1 MANNTEKRANA
12 IFFNVME
19 TAPLGLLISAALG
32 LTIVG
37 VFQYI
42 FYLGVLPAGWSV
54 LLRSMLSTALAA
66 FFEGLGFY
74 FLVAT
79 VRDFSA
85 GHRREGYIGLSATFL
100 LWAYALWESHHIS
113 AAFDSGGH
121 YWAIMGIIGTIVCV
135 VRVVELR
142 ITLTVSSAMRAS
154 DAAAEAET
162 TIEEQRKHIETLGR
176 KVEAYEAAIRAEQ
189 QRKQAEAQRLLELEA
204 AEEERRKQEEIDAM
218 RRELAN
224 ARRTITTMEKQTG
237 NDTSGRIKVSE
248 EKVRRAISD
257 FMRKNSGMQPSRKQ
271 IASACGVDERS
282 LRNHFPN
289 GSLDEV
295 IAELLAETTAEAAE
309 A

>member
-32 LTIVG
+32 LAIVG

-54 LLRSMLSTALAA
+54 LLRSLLSTALAA

-85 GHRREGYIGLSATFL
+85 GHRREGFIGLGATFL

-142 ITLTVSSAMRAS
+142 ITLTVSSAVRQA
-154 DAAAEAET
+154 DALAEAET
-162 TIEEQRKHIETLGR
+162 AIADQRKHIEFLAG
-176 KVEAYEAAIRAEQ
+176 KVNRYEAERQAAEDRKQAEQ
-189 QRKQAEAQRLLELEA
+189 QRLRDLEA
-204 AEEERRKQEEIDAM
+204 ADAERRKQEEIETM
-218 RRELAN
+218 RRELSA
-224 ARRTITTMEKQTG
+224 ARRTISTMEKQTG
-237 NDTSGRIKVSE
+237 GDISGRIKVST
-248 EKVRRAISD
+248 EKVRAAIRD
-257 FMRKNSGMQPSRKQ
+257 FRRKTNATPTRKQ
-271 IASACGVDERS
+271 IASAVSVDERS

-289 GSLDEV
+289 GSLDAI
-295 IAELLAETTAEAAE
+295 IAEIIAENETLVSA
-309 A
+309 